1 MKIAWIGTGVM
12 GYSMAQHLIDAGHQL
27 SVYNRS
33 FEKTQGLN
41 AHRATSIE
49 EVVKNQDVI
58 FTMVG
63 YPKDVEEVY
72 EEIFRHASSSSIC
85 VDMTTSDPKLAKKL
99 YEKGLSLG
107 IEVLDAPVSGGDI
120 GAKNASLAIMVGG
133 KKSVF
138 DQVYPLF
145 EKMGKSI
152 QYLGDAGNGQYCKMA
167 NQIVI
172 AGNLAA
178 ASEAIRYAQEVGL
191 DPSKM
196 LAAIA
201 GGSAGSWQIN
211 NNGPKMISKDYAPG
225 FYIHHFIKDLRLV
238 LGSSNDIDLAQVKS
252 ALDHL
257 EAWVLEDETRRYLGT
272 QAFIETM
279 K

>member
-12 GYSMAQHLIDAGHQL
+12 GYPMAQHLIDAGHQL

-33 FEKTQGLN
+33 FKKTESLN
-41 AHRATSIE
+41 AHRASSIE
-49 EVVKNQDVI
+49 EVVKNKDVI
-58 FTMVG
+58 FTIVG

-72 EEIFRHASSSSIC
+72 EEIFKHAAPSSIC

-99 YEKGLSLG
+99 YEKGMSLG
-107 IEVLDAPVSGGDI
+107 IDVLDAPVSGGDL

-133 KKSVF
+133 RKSVF
-138 DQVYPLF
+138 DQIYPLF
-145 EKMGKSI
+145 EKLGKSI
-152 QYLGDAGNGQYCKMA
+152 KYLGDAGNGQYCKMA

-201 GGSAGSWQIN
+201 GGSAGSWQVN

-225 FYIHHFIKDLRLV
+225 FYIHHFMKDLKLV
-238 LGSSNDIDLAQVKS
+238 LESSNGIDLAQVKS
-252 ALDHL
+252 SLDHL
-257 EAWVLEDETRRYLGT
+257 EAWVSEDETRRYLGT
-272 QAFIETM
+272 QAFIESL